1 MNSVAEGPDERL
13 SVIQQEAVLTR
24 PKNYSLG
31 GKLPQVK
38 QMPMQDSIEVV
49 GTSRPKNERE
59 NLENFYT
66 GALATE
72 VNRSHGGARGLSTHA
87 VSNSLTLRRESLRLE
102 KTLMLRQKITGLEEQ
117 LKIAVLQN
125 QGLKAQNDELQYGCN
140 LRQVRIEDLADEML
154 DRDNIIKSLKQ

>member
-1 MNSVAEGPDERL
+1 
-13 SVIQQEAVLTR
+13 
-24 PKNYSLG
+24 
-31 GKLPQVK
+31 
-38 QMPMQDSIEVV
+38 MPMQDSIEVV